1 MSSHIKIQWVG
12 HRKDGSKKGSV
23 WGWFTEEGKQD
34 KPTYYPGYG
43 SPKEVD
49 PPCYVFW
56 GRIGKTMYIEERALT
71 REFLAEAD
79 SKSKNF
85 KMQDPEKLTNRWG
98 KVFDEELSMYILT
111 LKLKG

>member
-23 WGWFTEEGKQD
+23 WGWFTETGKAEE
-34 KPTYYPGYG
+34 PSRRYYSGG
-43 SPKEVD
+43 QREED

-56 GRIGKTMYIEERALT
+56 GRIGKIMYIEQRFIT
-71 REFLAEAD
+71 TEFLAEATA
-79 SKSKNF
+79 KTRNF
-85 KMQDPEKLTNRWG
+85 RSQEPDKIMGRWG